1 MTPEDLVGIQEPIG
15 RKLARERPELAQ
27 QTLISKEGGLLLV
40 NKPYGETSFFAV
52 NQIRRTISIVTGIKW
67 VKVGHAGTLD
77 PLATGLL
84 IIGTRG
90 RTKSL
95 DKLLGLSKTYKV
107 EMRLGIT
114 SASFDLEQPI
124 IAFPLP
130 ELTPGQINDAIMSF
144 EGEQMQEPP
153 IYSAIKL
160 NGQPVYLSARRGEET
175 KLASKPITIHSIEL
189 HDIALPYVTF
199 SVNCSKGTYVRSLV
213 RDIAEKLG
221 TVAVMTALERDTI
234 GEWNIADALSVQEA
248 RDLINPTQIPARILG
263 KRGSKLIDE

>member
-1 MTPEDLVGIQEPIG
+1 MISEDFVGIGEPIG
-15 RKLARERPELAQ
+15 KALASEQPELAR
-27 QTLISKEGGLLLV
+27 QTIVSKEGGLLLL
-40 NKPYGETSFFAV
+40 NKPYGETSFFVV

-84 IIGTRG
+84 ILGTRG

-95 DKLLGLSKTYKV
+95 DTMLGLSKTYKV

-114 SASFDLEQPI
+114 SASYDLEQPI
-124 IAFPLP
+124 VAFPLP
-130 ELTPGQINDAIMSF
+130 ELSPKQIEEAIMSF
-144 EGEQMQEPP
+144 QGEQMQVPP
-153 IYSAIKL
+153 IYSAIKM
-160 NGQPVYLSARRGEET
+160 NGQPMYLSARRGEET
-175 KLASKPITIHSIEL
+175 TLASKPITIHGIEL

-199 SVNCSKGTYVRSLV
+199 SVHCSKGTYIRSLV

-221 TVAVMTALERDTI
+221 TVGVMTALERDTI
-234 GEWNIADALSVQEA
+234 GEWNIADALSVEEA
-248 RDLINPTQIPARILG
+248 RDLINPTKIPARIIG

>member
-1 MTPEDLVGIQEPIG
+1 LISEDFVGIAEPIG
-15 RKLARERPELAQ
+15 KKLASEQSELAQ
-27 QTLISKEGGLLLV
+27 QTIISKEGGLLLL
-40 NKPYGETSFFAV
+40 NKPYGETSFFVV

-84 IIGTRG
+84 ILATRG

-95 DKLLGLSKTYKV
+95 DKMLGLSKTYKV

-124 IAFPLP
+124 VAFPLP
-130 ELTPGQINDAIMSF
+130 ELSPGQIHDAIMSF
-144 EGEQMQEPP
+144 QGEQMQEPP

-160 NGQPVYLSARRGEET
+160 NGQPMYLSARRGEET

-189 HDIALPYVTF
+189 LDIALPYVTF

-221 TVAVMTALERDTI
+221 TVGVMTALERDTI

-248 RDLINPTQIPARILG
+248 RDLINPTNIPARVIG
-263 KRGSKLIDE
+263 KRGKQIEE